1 MNFDER
7 VDVIDMILG
16 VLKEHE
22 KNLDTLVSQL
32 GAISTA
38 PQSLP
43 MTQNIVQTSNKIR
56 INVRNWADF
65 REKCNK
71 PDIVAFDLVDDSFT
85 VTALKPGML
94 FSYSETIPEVT
105 IMLEKDSD
113 NVTIEDDN
121 FKIHED
127 PHFIING
134 KLQCGLPV
142 QTGKSKSTTQKG
154 DTIHKI
160 IYDVDPDEA
169 RQWLQ
174 HELKVEKELVINGSV
189 NI

>member
-22 KNLDTLVSQL
+22 KNLDALVSQL
-32 GAISTA
+32 GAISTT
-38 PQSLP
+38 PQFLP
-43 MTQNIVQTSNKIR
+43 TTQNLVQTSNKIK

-65 REKCNK
+65 REKCSK
-71 PDIVAFDLVDDSFT
+71 PDIVAFDLVGDSFT
-85 VTALKPGML
+85 VAVLKPGIL

-105 IMLEKDSD
+105 IMMEKYSD

-121 FKIHED
+121 FNTHED
-127 PHFIING
+127 PHFIVNG

-142 QTGKSKSTTQKG
+142 QTGKSKSTTPKG

-160 IYDVDPDEA
+160 IYDVDSDEA
-169 RQWLQ
+169 RYWLQ
-174 HELKVEKELVINGSV
+174 QELKVEKELVINGSV